1 MDRFWHNGL
10 QAGPTWPKMHG
21 TKADWGGKKNSFRN
35 CFAALGASGGHTGGP
50 RGPPL
55 RPRAPHGTNKSGLK
69 IAWNAVFFF
78 TEAPSRPKSGFF
90 TRFSKIVITFYNFLA
105 LPIWASMEVREK
117 SYRVPFLIK

>member
-50 RGPPL
+50 RGPPA
-55 RPRAPHGTNKSGLK
+55 RPRGPHGTNLGSNRYVAITKPKMDENGRSKGG
-69 IAWNAVFFF
+69 A
-78 TEAPSRPKSGFF
+78 AP
-90 TRFSKIVITFYNFLA
+90 I
-105 LPIWASMEVREK
+105 
-117 SYRVPFLIK
+117 

>member
-69 IAWNAVFFF
+69 IAWNAVFFSQKRRHAQKAVF
-78 TEAPSRPKSGFF
+78 LPGF
-90 TRFSKIVITFYNFLA
+90 RKL
-105 LPIWASMEVREK
+105 L
-117 SYRVPFLIK
+117 